1 MARTVPQFN
10 LRVPQE
16 LKQIVEDAA
25 KKSGRSINAE
35 AVFRLEQSFTQD
47 KKLLEISSVMTK
59 TMTNSLE
66 TIDTALSKIVHVYLK
81 SGFVMYS
88 ASSFDAEGKIYFTNL
103 ISYIHKYSD
112 QDMSEFLNSLK
123 NNSHDEYIKS
133 IKNEYQLYRVIDF
146 KSLIIHEQ
154 THFLDLTSSLWGLE
168 FSIRKNNVFLT
179 KNNVEE
185 QKNALNV
192 FSLNYSELLKMHR
205 PLNKNDNLLFDY
217 RKVINY
223 KHFYYYDENVGVCL
237 EIQLNYKNS
246 SISVPVSM
254 LSVLESHAFS
264 NEYLSKYMDASKIKN
279 LKIKQKIINQIHENY
294 INFMNNPIYHEYNI
308 LLKLI
313 DIHYSKFGLNIIQK
327 LKLCSAI
334 TGLCLDMGGLMMSSI
349 SNEIYKTI
357 GSHYKYSI
365 KADWMR
371 GSSRHIL
378 AIKIILLM
386 FDYIKSLKKVSEI
399 QKMKNLLKY
408 NPLNAINNFIEK
420 LTTSYESLKT
430 IEKIEK
436 ETYLNILQKKPFA
449 KSNIIFSNSL
459 ENNAAYINS
468 QYVLNSLN
476 NYRLL
481 MMFRDDEDLV
491 HNFIEFP
498 LTFAINIEVYS
509 NEPETEELSIIDEIL
524 TIDKLKKFHM
534 DNLEAERMV
543 NANKYS
549 ANFNY
554 DPALS

>member
-1 MARTVPQFN
+1 
-10 LRVPQE
+10 
-16 LKQIVEDAA
+16 
-25 KKSGRSINAE
+25 
-35 AVFRLEQSFTQD
+35 
-47 KKLLEISSVMTK
+47 
-59 TMTNSLE
+59 
-66 TIDTALSKIVHVYLK
+66 
-81 SGFVMYS
+81 
-88 ASSFDAEGKIYFTNL
+88 
-103 ISYIHKYSD
+103 
-112 QDMSEFLNSLK
+112 
-123 NNSHDEYIKS
+123 
-133 IKNEYQLYRVIDF
+133 
-146 KSLIIHEQ
+146 
-154 THFLDLTSSLWGLE
+154 
-168 FSIRKNNVFLT
+168 
-179 KNNVEE
+179 
-185 QKNALNV
+185 
-192 FSLNYSELLKMHR
+192 
-205 PLNKNDNLLFDY
+205 
-217 RKVINY
+217 
-223 KHFYYYDENVGVCL
+223 
-237 EIQLNYKNS
+237 
-246 SISVPVSM
+246 
-254 LSVLESHAFS
+254 
-264 NEYLSKYMDASKIKN
+264 
-279 LKIKQKIINQIHENY
+279 
-294 INFMNNPIYHEYNI
+294 
-308 LLKLI
+308 
-313 DIHYSKFGLNIIQK
+313 
-327 LKLCSAI
+327 
-334 TGLCLDMGGLMMSSI
+334 
-349 SNEIYKTI
+349 
-357 GSHYKYSI
+357 KYSI

>member
-1 MARTVPQFN
+1 
-10 LRVPQE
+10 
-16 LKQIVEDAA
+16 
-25 KKSGRSINAE
+25 
-35 AVFRLEQSFTQD
+35 
-47 KKLLEISSVMTK
+47 
-59 TMTNSLE
+59 
-66 TIDTALSKIVHVYLK
+66 
-81 SGFVMYS
+81 MYS

-112 QDMSEFLNSLK
+112 QDMSDFLNSLK

-146 KSLIIHEQ
+146 KSLIVHEQ

-168 FSIRKNNVFLT
+168 FNIRKNNVFLT
-179 KNNVEE
+179 KNNIED
-185 QKNALNV
+185 QKDALDV

-205 PLNKNDNLLFDY
+205 PLNKNNNLLLDY
-217 RKVINY
+217 REVINY
-223 KHFYYYDENVGVCL
+223 RHFYYYDKNVGVSL

-264 NEYLSKYMDASKIKN
+264 NEYLSKYKDASQIKN
-279 LKIKQKIINQIHENY
+279 LKIKHKIKNQIYENY

-313 DIHYSKFGLNIIQK
+313 DIHYSKLDLNITQK
-327 LKLCSAI
+327 LKLCSVV
-334 TGLCLDMGGLMMSSI
+334 TGVCLDMGGLLLSSI
-349 SNEIYKTI
+349 SNKIYKTI
-357 GSHYKYSI
+357 ESHYKYSI

-386 FDYIKSLKKVSEI
+386 YDYIKSLKKVSDL

-408 NPLNAINNFIEK
+408 NPLKAINTFIEK

-436 ETYLNILQKKPFA
+436 EKYLDILQKKPFA
-449 KSNIIFSNSL
+449 KSNIIFCNFL
-459 ENNAAYINS
+459 ENNAAYVNS
-468 QYVLNSLN
+468 QYTINDLN

-481 MMFRDDEDLV
+481 MMFRDDDNLV
-491 HNFIEFP
+491 HNFVEFP
-498 LTFAINIEVYS
+498 LTFNINIEVYS
-509 NEPETEELSIIDEIL
+509 NEPDTEELSIIDEIL

-543 NANKYS
+543 NANNWYS
-549 ANFNY
+549 G
-554 DPALS
+554 